1 MAAPPPGPGSNSG
14 PDSGMTGGCLCGA
27 VRYRTAGPPQRTTFC
42 HCRMCQQATGGPF
55 AVWCAFAAEAVEWT
69 RGSPR
74 IFRSSPIAERGFCAD
89 CGTPLLFRY
98 VDAPERLSLA
108 AGSLD
113 HPERLQPEAHWGVES
128 RLSWASPADGLPARR
143 TEDDPGFRELM
154 RKALE

>member
-1 MAAPPPGPGSNSG
+1 MAEASSNG
-14 PDSGMTGGCLCGA
+14 RGLLGLTGGCLCGA
-27 VRYRTAGPPQRTTFC
+27 VRYRTAARPLHTSFC

-55 AVWCAFAAEAVEWT
+55 AVWCAFPAEGVAWI

-74 IFRSSPIAERGFCAD
+74 LFRSSALAERGFCAD

-98 VDAPERLSLA
+98 VEQPERLSLA

-113 HPERLQPEAHWGVES
+113 DPGQVTPERHWGIES
-128 RLSWASPADGLPARR
+128 RLPWPALDDGLPGRR
-143 TEDDPGFRELM
+143 TEDDPAFQELM